1 MSDHD
6 ERRPEVS
13 RDVKDSKDWPQ
24 GKSLE
29 EWIKGWHRWF
39 LGIPEA
45 RHPTLTNSP
54 KERLQDQDQEDPRA
68 VGMAS
73 FLKSD
78 ARRVWFLAGGYGGL
92 VNTRSFVPTGK
103 FYILAPVFTVFASEE
118 EGPPEFNSTARLLTN
133 FAMKTLNT
141 HN

>member
-13 RDVKDSKDWPQ
+13 RDVKEDWPQ

-29 EWIKGWHRWF
+29 EWVKGWHRWF

-45 RHPTLTNSP
+45 KHPTLSNSP
-54 KERLQDQDQEDPRA
+54 KERLQDQDQQDSRA
-68 VGMAS
+68 IGLTS
-73 FLKSD
+73 FPKSD

-92 VNTRSFVPTGK
+92 VNTRTFVQRGN
-103 FYILAPVFTVFASEE
+103 FTSYSSVYCV
-118 EGPPEFNSTARLLTN
+118 RLGRRVS
-133 FAMKTLNT
+133 
-141 HN
+141 